1 MVLVQDETVLVEYE
15 ARFGMLYYERRGPCT
30 SSMYREAIYQA
41 LKMVE
46 EKKVRFW
53 LINAAESDKIFYED
67 QAWLLEKLD
76 ESFYENHVLEK
87 VALVPP
93 RDLYN
98 LMSTESILEH
108 MLERTSFELQYF
120 NEVASARDWLEESFR
135 EVCFYEEG
143 LDIEYDAYH
152 QWIYANWKGHHTEAS
167 VKRGCELISDL
178 LVAKGCRK
186 FLNDNRLA
194 QGKWSEATPWIATT
208 WLPRQEQMGL
218 KAIAWILSPSTLHR
232 LSSQKVLDQDQTT
245 IQVEV
250 FNEYSRA
257 KEWLTSV

>member
-1 MVLVQDETVLVEYE
+1 MVLVKDETVLVEYE
-15 ARFGMLYYERRGPCT
+15 ADFSLLYYERHGPCT
-30 SSMYREAIYQA
+30 STIYRQAMHEA
-41 LKMVE
+41 LKLVE

-53 LINAAESDKIFYED
+53 LINAAETDSVFYED

-76 ESFYENHVLEK
+76 LSFYDNHVLEK

-98 LMSTESILEH
+98 LMSTESILDH
-108 MLERTSFELQYF
+108 MLERTNFELQYF

-152 QWIYANWKGHHTEAS
+152 HWIYANWKGNHTFAS

-178 LVAKGCRK
+178 LTAKACNK
-186 FLNDNRLA
+186 LLNDNRMAL
-194 QGKWSEATPWIATT
+194 GGWSEATSWLVENWI
-208 WLPRQEQMGL
+208 PRQEQKGL
-218 KAIAWILSPSTLHR
+218 KGIAWILSPSNLHR
-232 LSSQKVLDQDQTT
+232 LSSLNILEAMQST

-250 FNEYSRA
+250 FNEFVKA
-257 KEWLTSV
+257 KYWLHSV